1 MKLWQK
7 DKTALGEVE
16 RFTVGNDREL
26 DLYLAPFDVLGS
38 IAHVTMLESVGL
50 LQKDEMELLTAELK
64 NIYAQIINP
73 STCVG
78 LPYTPSGDGGGFTL
92 DEGVEDIHSQVEL
105 MLTKKL
111 GDVGKKIHSARS
123 RNDQVLVDLKLF
135 LRREIEKLTVDVK
148 ALFDVLIQQSE
159 MYKNHLVP
167 GYTHLQLAMPSSF
180 GLWLGAYAESL
191 VDDLIT
197 LQAAFEVVNKN
208 PLGSAAGYGS
218 SFPIN
223 RKMTTELLGFEDLN
237 YNAVYAQMGRG
248 KTERIVSG
256 AMANI
261 AATLAK
267 LSMDACLFLNQNFS
281 FISFPDE
288 LTTGSS
294 IMPHKK
300 NPDVFELI
308 RSHCNRIQAL
318 PNEIM
323 MMTTNLP
330 SGYHRDLQLLKEHLI
345 PAFENLHACL
355 QMAGLMLTN
364 MQVKENILEDEKYKF
379 LFSVEEVNKLVLQG
393 IPFRDAY
400 KKIGAEIEQGNFKY
414 NTAVNHTHE
423 GSIGNLCNEQISR
436 NMDTVLERFNFSK
449 INNALQQLL
458 Q

>member
-7 DKTALGEVE
+7 DRVSSLGDGSVE
-16 RFTVGNDREL
+16 KFTVGNDREL
-26 DLYLAPFDVLGS
+26 DLHLAPFDVLGS
-38 IAHVTMLESVGL
+38 IAHVTMLASVGL
-50 LQKDEMELLTAELK
+50 LQNDEKDLLVAELK
-64 NIYAQIINP
+64 NIYQQIISSATN
-73 STCVG
+73 
-78 LPYTPSGDGGGFTL
+78 GGFKL
-92 DEGVEDIHSQVEL
+92 DDGVEDIHSQVEL
-105 MLTKKL
+105 MLTQKL

-135 LRREIEKLTVDVK
+135 LRSEIEKLTTDVK
-148 ALFDVLIQQSE
+148 TLFDVLIQQSE
-159 MYKNHLVP
+159 TYKNHLLP

-223 RKMTTELLGFEDLN
+223 RAMTTELLGFADLN
-237 YNAVYAQMGRG
+237 YNVVYAQMGRG
-248 KTERIVSG
+248 KTERIVSS
-256 AMANI
+256 ALANI
-261 AATLAK
+261 AATLSK
-267 LSMDACLFLNQNFS
+267 LSMDACLFLNQNFG

-323 MMTTNLP
+323 MMTVNLP
-330 SGYHRDLQLLKEHLI
+330 SGYHRDLQLLKEHI
-345 PAFENLHACL
+345 FPAFENLYACL
-355 QMAGLMLTN
+355 QMAVLMLTN
-364 MQVKENILEDEKYKF
+364 VKVKENILEDEKYQF

-393 IPFRDAY
+393 MPFRDAY
-400 KKIGAEIEQGNFKY
+400 KKIGNDIEQQQFTY

-423 GSIGNLCNEQISR
+423 GSIGNLCNQQISS
-436 NMDTVLERFNFSK
+436 NMDAVLERFNFGK
-449 INNALQQLL
+449 INLALQQLL